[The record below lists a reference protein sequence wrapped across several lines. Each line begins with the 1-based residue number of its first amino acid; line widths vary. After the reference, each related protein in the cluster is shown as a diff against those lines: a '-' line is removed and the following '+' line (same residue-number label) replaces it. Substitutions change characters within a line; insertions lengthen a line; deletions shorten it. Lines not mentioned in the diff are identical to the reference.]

1 MFRDAA
7 MHHAQQLIEATASS
21 NQHFEQSKAQAEL
34 LIGKMYEL
42 MDWKVTVEWE

>member
-7 MHHAQQLIEATASS
+7 MHHAQQLIETTASS
-21 NQHFEQSKAQAEL
+21 SQHLEPFRAQAEF

-42 MDWKVTVEWE
+42 RDWKVTVEWK